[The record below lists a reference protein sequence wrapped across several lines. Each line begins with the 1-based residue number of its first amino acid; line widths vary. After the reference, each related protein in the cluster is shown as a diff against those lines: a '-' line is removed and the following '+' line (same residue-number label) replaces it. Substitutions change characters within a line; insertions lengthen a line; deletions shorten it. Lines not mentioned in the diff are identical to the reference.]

1 MRQAVDARLGEVE
14 RRGGDVTTLGDP
26 EVLADRMVAT
36 LPVAAHPFDVELG
49 PFYDTTGLSRWWGVS
64 RQALADRVR
73 RGTLL
78 ACRTADGH
86 LVYPAFQFARDGAVR
101 PGIAEAVAVFARQG
115 VDGWTAAVWLT
126 TASPAFDGD
135 SAVDHL
141 VVHRASGAAM
151 RTGRA
156 TGGGR
161 RRRPG
166 RREHPASGAG
176 PAAPALGPAELAG
189 FPARR
194 TAPGTTLHRAHLAQR
209 GPWWFA
215 SAGGRFDLRDAARNV
230 LPRDLGARGRA

>member
-1 MRQAVDARLGEVE
+1 MELSSERSTRTASEQFHRDLLDAVQDAVEARLRDVE
-14 RRGGDVTTLGDP
+14 RRGGDVARLGDP
-26 EVLADRMVAT
+26 HELAQRMAAT

-101 PGIAEAVAVFARQG
+101 PGIADAVAVFARGG

-126 TASPAFDGD
+126 TPSPAFDGE

-141 VVHRASGAAM
+141 VVHRASPSAVRRVVQQAQADVAAW
-151 RTGRA
+151 
-156 TGGGR
+156 
-161 RRRPG
+161 
-166 RREHPASGAG
+166 
-176 PAAPALGPAELAG
+176 AA
-189 FPARR
+189 
-194 TAPGTTLHRAHLAQR
+194 
-209 GPWWFA
+209 
-215 SAGGRFDLRDAARNV
+215 
-230 LPRDLGARGRA
+230 

>member
-1 MRQAVDARLGEVE
+1 MERVSSPQPVSTTAAEQFHRELLDAVHDAVEARLREVE
-14 RRGGDVTTLGDP
+14 SRGADVAELGDP
-26 EVLADRMVAT
+26 RELAERMAAT

-101 PGIAEAVAVFARQG
+101 PGIAEAVAVFARAG

-126 TASPAFDGD
+126 TPSTAFDGD

-141 VVHRASGAAM
+141 VVHRASAA
-151 RTGRA
+151 A
-156 TGGGR
+156 VR
-161 RRRPG
+161 RVVG
-166 RREHPASGAG
+166 QAQADVALW
-176 PAAPALGPAELAG
+176 AA
-189 FPARR
+189 
-194 TAPGTTLHRAHLAQR
+194 
-209 GPWWFA
+209 
-215 SAGGRFDLRDAARNV
+215 
-230 LPRDLGARGRA
+230 